1 MASTSES
8 FTSESVALAWMGV
21 AIKVRKSTVAQ
32 ILGTEFNLKPSLS
45 DVLTIE
51 KEVSNEYNQT
61 LKSLRNY
68 GSLRKGS
75 NLCYTNFMRDMMEI
89 PDLAM
94 IRMRRILA
102 ECKCCEKHQSRRPLC
117 QEKKRHQPPDYIS
130 DAPDYISDGLECN
143 DCQCVCRGFSRRV
156 ESALLGEYPLNINGQ
171 LWERTKKCNS

>member
-1 MASTSES
+1 
-8 FTSESVALAWMGV
+8 MGV
-21 AIKVRKSTVAQ
+21 AIKVRKSLVAQ
-32 ILGTEFNLKPSLS
+32 ILRTEFQIKPSLS
-45 DVLTIE
+45 DVLAIE
-51 KEVSNEYNQT
+51 KEVSNEYNHA

-75 NLCYTNFMRDMMEI
+75 NLSYTNFMRDMMEI

-117 QEKKRHQPPDYIS
+117 QEKKRHQQPDYS
-130 DAPDYISDGLECN
+130 SDGLECN
-143 DCQCVCRGFSRRV
+143 DDCQCVCRGFSRRL
-156 ESALLGEYPLNINGQ
+156 ESALLGEYPLDINGQ